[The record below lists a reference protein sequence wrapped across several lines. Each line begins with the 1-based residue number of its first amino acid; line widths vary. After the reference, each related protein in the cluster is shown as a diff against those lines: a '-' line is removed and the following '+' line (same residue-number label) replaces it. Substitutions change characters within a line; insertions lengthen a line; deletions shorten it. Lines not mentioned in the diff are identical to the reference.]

1 MKQTTLRIALALAC
15 LAGAGLALPSNAVA
29 QAIDDVKVKKSTGEN
44 TEEESRK
51 RLEERTKRLDV
62 DKSDAEGA
70 QSGGP
75 TADLKEFED
84 EGQKLTPE
92 QIDAI
97 KRKLESKNAAMI
109 KKLDR
114 IISGDPYND
123 QMPEWMFQKAELV
136 WELRNWEYLRERAKY
151 NQCMDAAAQKGTID
165 ENACQEPVADY
176 SEAQE
181 IYKEILT
188 KYPSYNRLDEVIY
201 RLGRG
206 LIEAGQ
212 GAQAVNYLQRLV
224 KNFPQSKYIPEAHL
238 ALGEFFFEKEVLGL
252 ARDNYK
258 KVLEFQGNPL
268 VDYARY
274 KLGWVYFN
282 QQEYRASID
291 TFKSVVASTED
302 KVGFQ
307 NQAVNDLVLAFAEVD
322 GGWKEAREYLK
333 KNKGEEFMY
342 KKLSQMAGLYEMQG
356 KDPLAVEIYEWF
368 INTKKN
374 DPRVPQW
381 AESIIV
387 AQKKEIEDHDGLEK
401 QMNRFVAYF
410 SPKGTWWAK
419 NKDNDRALN
428 NATLLVDAS
437 LAYLSNYF
445 HRKAQ
450 ETGET
455 PLYKKAADYYVE
467 YIDRFPDSVAAFD
480 MNFFLGEILLLNLKE
495 YERAAAQYQKVVN
508 LYNNDNVPDG
518 AKKEDVEAIVQD
530 SAYAV
535 VTAYNELVKENHPD
549 SILVKMAQY
558 DEKEAERRAK
568 ERQNSTDDKPNPKVE
583 LLKYEKG
590 FVEASDQY
598 AEMYPKEDVTPTV
611 DFVAAEV
618 YKARGHYDKAVPRYE
633 SIIENAPKHK
643 YASFAGNSLLE
654 ANYRLERWDEVEKWG
669 RHLLENKIF
678 DVTPKEKLESAIVFA
693 INEDARDLSEANKPK
708 EAVARWVALAEEF
721 PKSDYAP
728 SALFNAAAAYEK
740 ADDVVQA
747 VEYYE
752 KVVKDYPEN
761 YNAPQSIVVMGAIY
775 QSRANF
781 EKAAEYY
788 ERMASTAPYKTQE
801 GEDQEYKDHPD
812 AAGAIYDAAV
822 IREAMQQWDNAIAA
836 YEKYVELYPEEDNVR
851 DVVYKLP
858 YIEKSKEDFEKAFE
872 RFEALA
878 KRDDVKKTELVE
890 INTQLGLLETD
901 MKKKNWVNDSDK
913 FFTEAVEIWRELPE
927 EEQAKVKYDA
937 SQARFLQA
945 ERIYDKFA
953 EVKLTFPIKKF
964 QKLAVEK
971 GELQGEAEKIY
982 EEIIDMKSP
991 LWLAASAYRLGQMYK
1006 DFADQLY
1013 AVPLPEGLNPD
1024 QEFEYQNTVDELAFP
1039 LQEKALT
1046 RFRAALNLALQYKAY
1061 NEWSRKSATAISKL
1075 ESEAFPITGEDGVAA
1090 DHGRVNFS
1098 QPKPVTEL
1106 ETVKE
1111 RVLRRKANQKPAEPE
1126 NPTEPSPGE
1135 PVGEGEK
1142 ASK

>member
-1 MKQTTLRIALALAC
+1 MKQTTIRIALALAC
-15 LAGAGLALPSNAVA
+15 LAGAGLALPSNAAA
-29 QAIDDVKVKKSTGEN
+29 QAIEEGKKSTDKD
-44 TEEESRK
+44 TTEESRK

-62 DKSDAEGA
+62 DKKDAEGA

-75 TADLKEFED
+75 TADLKQFED

-114 IISGDPYND
+114 IIAGDPYND
-123 QMPEWMFQKAELV
+123 SMPEWMFQKAELV

-151 NQCMDAAAQKGTID
+151 NQCMDAAASKGTVD
-165 ENACQEPVADY
+165 ENACQEPVANY
-176 SEAQE
+176 SEAQT
-181 IYKEILT
+181 IYKDILT

-224 KNFPQSKYIPEAHL
+224 KNYPQSKYIPEAHL

-258 KVLEFQGNPL
+258 KLLEPQYKGNNL

-291 TFKSVVASTED
+291 TFKSVVESTED

-307 NQAVNDLVLAFAEVD
+307 NQAINDLVLAFAEVD

-333 KNKGEEFMY
+333 TKKGDEFMY
-342 KKLSQMAGLYEMQG
+342 KKLGQMAGLYEMQG

-381 AESIIV
+381 AEAIIV
-387 AQKKEIEDHDGLEK
+387 AQKKEVNDHDGLEK

-410 SPKGTWWAK
+410 SPKGTWWAQ
-419 NKDNDRALN
+419 NKSNDGALN

-450 ETGET
+450 ETGEV
-455 PLYKKAADYYVE
+455 PLYKKAADYYVQ

-495 YERAAAQYQKVVN
+495 YEKAANQYQKVVD
-508 LYNNDNVPDG
+508 LYKNDKVPEG
-518 AKKEDVEAIVQD
+518 AKKEDVDAIVKD

-535 VTAYNELVKENHPD
+535 VTAYNELVKEKHPD
-549 SILVKMAQY
+549 SILVKMAEY

-568 ERQNSTDDKPNPKVE
+568 ERQNSTEDKPNPKVP
-583 LLKYEKG
+583 LLKYEEG
-590 FVEASDQY
+590 FVKASDQY
-598 AEMYPKEDVTPTV
+598 SEMYPKEDVTPTV

-633 SIIENAPKHK
+633 SIIQNAPKHK

-654 ANYRLERWDEVEKWG
+654 ANYRLERWGEVEKWG
-669 RHLLENKIF
+669 RHLLKNKIF

-693 INEDARDLSEANKPK
+693 INEDARDLSDAGKPE
-708 EAVARWVALAEEF
+708 EAVKRWVALAEEF
-721 PKSDYAP
+721 PKSQYAP
-728 SALFNAAAAYEK
+728 SSLFNAAAAYEK
-740 ADDVVQA
+740 ADNVNKA
-747 VEYYE
+747 VEFYE
-752 KVVKDYPEN
+752 KVVKEYPEN
-761 YNAPQSIVVMGAIY
+761 YNAPQSIVVMGKVY

-788 ERMASTAPYKTQE
+788 ERMASTAPYKTQK
-801 GEDQEYKDHPD
+801 GEDAEYKDHPE
-812 AAGAIYDAAV
+812 AAAAIYDAAL
-822 IREAMQQWDNAIAA
+822 IREAMQQWDNAIAS
-836 YEKYVELYPEEDNVR
+836 YTKYIELYPEEDNVR
-851 DVVYKLP
+851 DVIYKLP
-858 YIEKSKEDFEKAFE
+858 YIEKSKEDFKKSYE
-872 RFEALA
+872 RFEKLT

-890 INTQLGLLETD
+890 INTQLGLLEEE
-901 MKKKNWVNDSDK
+901 MKGKGWEKKSDDY
-913 FFTEAVEIWRELPE
+913 FTKAVKLWNELEAED
-927 EEQAKVKYDA
+927 KKSTKYYA
-937 SQARFLQA
+937 AQSRFLQA
-945 ERIYDKFA
+945 ERLFKEFQA
-953 EVKLTFPIKKF
+953 VKLSFPLKTLTKKA
-964 QKLAVEK
+964 QEK
-971 GELQGEAEKIY
+971 GEIEQNAEKMY
-982 EEIIDMKSP
+982 FEVVDMASP
-991 LWLAASAYRLGQMYK
+991 LWLAASAYRIGQMYK
-1006 DFADQLY
+1006 EFSDQLY
-1013 AVPLPEGLNPD
+1013 ALPIPDGLNED
-1024 QEFEYQNTVDELAFP
+1024 LQFQYQNALDELAFP
-1039 LQEKALT
+1039 LQEKALSS
-1046 RFRAALNLALQYKAY
+1046 FRNALKLALQYKAY
-1061 NEWSRKSATAISKL
+1061 NEWSRKSAEAISKL
-1075 ESEAFPITGEDGVAA
+1075 ESEAYPITGEDGVAA

-1098 QPKPVTEL
+1098 QPRPVTKL
-1106 ETVKE
+1106 EVVKE
-1111 RVLRRKANQKPAEPE
+1111 RVLRRKKNAKPAPA
-1126 NPTEPSPGE
+1126 PAAPAAGE
-1135 PVGEGEK
+1135 QAGETK